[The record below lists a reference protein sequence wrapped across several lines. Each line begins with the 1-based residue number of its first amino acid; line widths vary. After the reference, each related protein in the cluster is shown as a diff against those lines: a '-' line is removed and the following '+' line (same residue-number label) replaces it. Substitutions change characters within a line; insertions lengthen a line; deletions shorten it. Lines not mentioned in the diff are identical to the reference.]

1 MAELSRSLFLSH
13 SFSAVGQIMECARRS
28 HFSANASARAE
39 GYGIRQIPQQIRPK
53 KPATHALTF
62 CTHAPSSFHYW
73 TVSLPL
79 ILPLAVCC
87 AERKIWGRGGG
98 GAGGED
104 ARGNAEAQIKP

>member
-1 MAELSRSLFLSH
+1 MAELSRSLCLSH

-98 GAGGED
+98 GAGG
-104 ARGNAEAQIKP
+104 